1 MTQFRGITSQQ
12 RISLAPTNLHQGHK
26 MTTNNP
32 SYVPTQHPQH
42 NFVQNAQVCITYIYD
57 VPLLSYIS
65 MQTLGG
71 RDHEL
76 WPNEHQLGID
86 SVGLY
91 PAVNHADA
99 LPRTRY
105 TNAMG
110 NEDPPH
116 VAIVS
121 IRFISPHAPFVD
133 CGCAEADGP
142 WTTSREPRS
151 TST

>member
-1 MTQFRGITSQQ
+1 
-12 RISLAPTNLHQGHK
+12 

-32 SYVPTQHPQH
+32 SYVPIQHSQH
-42 NFVQNAQVCITYIYD
+42 NFVQNAQVCITY
-57 VPLLSYIS
+57 VCNVLLLSYLS

-76 WPNEHQLGID
+76 WSNEDLPGIN
-86 SVGLY
+86 SAGPY

-99 LPRTRY
+99 LPPTRY

-110 NEDPPH
+110 DEDPPH
-116 VAIVS
+116 VAIVNVH
-121 IRFISPHAPFVD
+121 FISLHVPFAD
-133 CGCAEADGP
+133 GRCAEGP
-142 WTTSREPRS
+142 WTTSRGPKS

>member
-1 MTQFRGITSQQ
+1 
-12 RISLAPTNLHQGHK
+12 

-32 SYVPTQHPQH
+32 SYIPIQHPQH

-71 RDHEL
+71 RDHEF
-76 WPNEHQLGID
+76 WSNEHLPGIG
-86 SVGLY
+86 SAGPY
-91 PAVNHADA
+91 PAVNHADG
-99 LPRTRY
+99 LPPATTY
-105 TNAMG
+105 TSTMG

-121 IRFISPHAPFVD
+121 AHFISLHALFAD
-133 CGCAEADGP
+133 RGCAEGP
-142 WTTSREPRS
+142 WTTWMERKS

>member
-1 MTQFRGITSQQ
+1 M
-12 RISLAPTNLHQGHK
+12 
-26 MTTNNP
+26 TNNP
-32 SYVPTQHPQH
+32 SYVPIQHPQH
-42 NFVQNAQVCITYIYD
+42 NFVQNAQVLITYICD

-76 WPNEHQLGID
+76 RLREHLPGID
-86 SVGLY
+86 SPGPY

-99 LPRTRY
+99 LPPTRY
-105 TNAMG
+105 PSTMG
-110 NEDPPH
+110 NEDPCSPH

-121 IRFISPHAPFVD
+121 IHFISLHAPF
-133 CGCAEADGP
+133 ADGGGAEGS
-142 WTTSREPRS
+142 WTTSRKPKS